1 MQTFFY
7 CVASGGTKKKIFSI
21 QLKIMLR
28 QYSVGKK
35 KVPQNIFA
43 KFKNYIFKHT
53 QSLSAALLK
62 IINISIEKK
71 ALFWYNFSD
80 FSIED
85 DETIKEWKKAEF
97 WK

>member
-7 CVASGGTKKKIFSI
+7 CVVSGGTKKKIFSI
-21 QLKIMLR
+21 QPKIMLR

-53 QSLSAALLK
+53 QQ
-62 IINISIEKK
+62 
-71 ALFWYNFSD
+71 
-80 FSIED
+80 
-85 DETIKEWKKAEF
+85 
-97 WK
+97 